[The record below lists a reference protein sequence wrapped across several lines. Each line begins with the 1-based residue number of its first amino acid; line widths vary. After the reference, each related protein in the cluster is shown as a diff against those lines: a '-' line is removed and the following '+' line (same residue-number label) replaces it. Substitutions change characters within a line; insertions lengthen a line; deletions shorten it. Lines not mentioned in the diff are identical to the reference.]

1 MAEGYGVDFAF
12 LEYDENILAVLLFGS
27 GARGELNERSD
38 RDFCIVAPGLR
49 GRSEKRR
56 VLRKIYEKIDVIGKR
71 YDVWLFEELA
81 LYMKV
86 RVIENHKVVFC
97 RDLPG
102 LYEYFYFYRK
112 IWNDQKQRQ
121 ELDRE
126 ELMKVMERL

>member
-56 VLRKIYEKIDVIGKR
+56 VLRKIYEKIDVTGKKIG
-71 YDVWLFEELA
+71 
-81 LYMKV
+81 
-86 RVIENHKVVFC
+86 
-97 RDLPG
+97 
-102 LYEYFYFYRK
+102 
-112 IWNDQKQRQ
+112 
-121 ELDRE
+121 
-126 ELMKVMERL
+126 